1 MTIHDALTATSNHHG
16 NGGGTHPFVDSA
28 VRGAGNGAGRD
39 SEHLIFTQIEHLLGP
54 GLLIALILIVA
65 ATLWYRTKNRTN
77 TKTSAAT
84 GTDR

>member
-1 MTIHDALTATSNHHG
+1 MTVHDALAATSTHHG
-16 NGGGTHPFVDSA
+16 NGGGAHPFVDSA
-28 VRGAGNGAGRD
+28 VRGAGYGAGRD

-77 TKTSAAT
+77 AT
-84 GTDR
+84 ASTAGTDR